1 LTEMKAGRVLAEQ
14 LLAQAPQYCDAY
26 LAVGVENYLLSLKI
40 APVRWMLRLGGAE
53 TEKERGIQDLRLTA
67 EKGHYLVP
75 YARLLL
81 AVAAL
86 RNKDQAQARNL
97 LTALVRE
104 FPHNKLYSEEL
115 ARLQ

>member
-1 LTEMKAGRVLAEQ
+1 
-14 LLAQAPQYCDAY
+14 
-26 LAVGVENYLLSLKI
+26 
-40 APVRWMLRLGGAE
+40 
-53 TEKERGIQDLRLTA
+53 LTA
-67 EKGHYLVP
+67 EKGQYLSP

-86 RNKDQAQARNL
+86 RNKDQAQARGL

-115 ARLQ
+115 ARIQ